1 MSNREVSP
9 LKRRLLQEVVRDN
22 VDHKEGRL
30 PPPLRPR
37 RFGGRWTAGA
47 LALVLLPTLFLGSSQ
62 LISSFNP
69 PASPVAAAGAPASP
83 GASTPAA
90 SPATAAAAPA
100 QAATVAPETRLELTS
115 EPEQVG
121 AEVFP
126 LAVRKVAIDP
136 GHGGTSLG
144 THTTEMMEKELTLD
158 VAVRLRKLLIA
169 DGFEVLMTRQAD
181 AEVDLAERGTRAN
194 KAGAD
199 IFVSIHVNWMENRD
213 ARGIETYYLGP
224 TNDPYLTRLTAAEN
238 HDSGYSLADMRDLLD
253 RLYAGVRQDNS
264 RKLAEVIQSSLY
276 HSLRKVNPQLQ
287 DRGVKAAPFIVLLTT
302 EMPAIL
308 AEVSCL
314 SNREEAE
321 LLSQPLYRQDIAEA
335 LAAGVRSYADTVEGK
350 PEGGPNREKGMR
362 SQ

>member
-30 PPPLRPR
+30 PAPLRPR

-47 LALVLLPTLFLGSSQ
+47 LALVLLPTLFLGSSR
-62 LISSFNP
+62 LISSFAP
-69 PASPVAAAGAPASP
+69 PTAAPAGPVAAAGAPASP
-83 GASTPAA
+83 PAPGLA
-90 SPATAAAAPA
+90 AAAARVAAAAP
-100 QAATVAPETRLELTS
+100 ETRVELTS
-115 EPEQVG
+115 EPEPVG

-136 GHGGTSLG
+136 GHGGASLG

-158 VAVRLRKLLIA
+158 VAARLRKLLVA
-169 DGFEVLMTRQAD
+169 DGFEVLMTRQSD
-181 AEVDLAERGTRAN
+181 AGVDLAERGTRAN
-194 KAGAD
+194 RAGAD

-321 LLSQPLYRQDIAEA
+321 LLSRPLYRQHIAEA

>member
-22 VDHKEGRL
+22 VDLKEGRL
-30 PPPLRPR
+30 PEPLRPR
-37 RFGGRWTAGA
+37 RFRGRWTAGA
-47 LALVLLPTLFLGSSQ
+47 LALVLVPTLFLGSSR

-69 PASPVAAAGAPASP
+69 PAPAPLAAAAASAPASP
-83 GASTPAA
+83 PPAA
-90 SPATAAAAPA
+90 VPPERARVAA
-100 QAATVAPETRLELTS
+100 VAPEDRVQLTT
-115 EPEQVG
+115 EPEPVG

-144 THTTEMMEKELTLD
+144 THTTEMTEKELTLD
-158 VAVRLRKLLIA
+158 VALRLRKLLLA

-181 AEVDLAERGTRAN
+181 REVALAERGTQAN
-194 KAGAD
+194 QAGAD

-213 ARGIETYYLGP
+213 SRGIETYYLGP

-238 HDSGYSLADMRDLLD
+238 HGSGYSLADMRDLLD

-321 LLSQPLYRQDIAEA
+321 LLSKPLYRQYIAEA
-335 LAAGVRSYADTVEGK
+335 LAAGIRSYADTVEGK